1 MLRDRALA
9 LSSRRARR
17 RICCWSRFAAP
28 PTATARSGPHLL
40 LRVVTAAVTARR
52 VADRAS
58 EPDSLVGLTPRE
70 RETAILVGERLSNA
84 EISGRLRMGITTVKT
99 HVASAMAKTGSD
111 NRVQLAVTVVR
122 ARLR

>member
-1 MLRDRALA
+1 M
-9 LSSRRARR
+9 
-17 RICCWSRFAAP
+17 
-28 PTATARSGPHLL
+28 
-40 LRVVTAAVTARR
+40 
-52 VADRAS
+52 ADRAS

-70 RETAILVGERLSNA
+70 RETAILVGEGLSNA